1 MFNISV
7 SSVVTDVTESTTTM
21 KATPAM
27 AADTT
32 SGKRNICKNIINNA
46 IRLQI
51 CILMYVKNRKYK
63 NNQQ

>member
-1 MFNISV
+1 MFNILV
-7 SSVVTDVTESTTTM
+7 SSAVTDVTVSTAAM

-27 AADTT
+27 AADTA

-46 IRLQI
+46 IRLYT
-51 CILMYVKNRKYK
+51 CILIYVKTRTYE

>member
-7 SSVVTDVTESTTTM
+7 SSVVTDVTESATSM
-21 KATPAM
+21 EATPAM

-32 SGKRNICKNIINNA
+32 SGKRNICKNVINNE

-51 CILMYVKNRKYK
+51 CILIYVKNRNYEK
-63 NNQQ
+63 NQE

>member
-7 SSVVTDVTESTTTM
+7 SSVVTDVTESAPAM
-21 KATPAM
+21 KATTAM

-32 SGKRNICKNIINNA
+32 SGKRNICKNLINND

-51 CILMYVKNRKYK
+51 CILIYVKNRKH
-63 NNQQ
+63 